1 MTTVA
6 IPTLIPAGTW
16 AIDPS
21 HSAIGFSVRH
31 LGIATVRGAFERFS
45 GSLEAGEQLEQ
56 ASFAAEIDAAS
67 ITTSEEQRDAHLRSA
82 DFFDVEAH
90 PTISFRSNAV
100 HLRFDVMASSLPEAI
115 KARKKNATDHNQEAS
130 AQ

>member
-56 ASFAAEIDAAS
+56 ALAIDPKN
-67 ITTSEEQRDAHLRSA
+67 D
-82 DFFDVEAH
+82 
-90 PTISFRSNAV
+90 
-100 HLRFDVMASSLPEAI
+100 
-115 KARKKNATDHNQEAS
+115 KARALLRRMSE
-130 AQ
+130 